1 MPLLSELR
9 QQIDGLD
16 AQIQA
21 LMTERAKLAQAVAQA
36 KLAEESNPT
45 FYRPEREAQV
55 LRKVAERNT
64 GPLSDDTLMLLF
76 REIMSACLA
85 LQRPLSVAFL
95 GPAGTYSQA
104 AARKQ
109 FGNAIQATML
119 QTIDEVFREVEAESV
134 DYGIVPVEN
143 STEGGVTQTLNNLI
157 STSVKICGEVEL
169 PIHHCL
175 LSKIENVQNIQR
187 IYAHHQALAQ
197 CHVWLTNYAPQAKC
211 VPVSSNAEAAR
222 LAATEANTAAIAS
235 EMAAQI
241 YDLVPLASR
250 IEDSVNNTT
259 RFVVLGRHDIPATGH
274 DKTSLLLSPIHAQY
288 SGSLYRLIKPFSDLK
303 INMTRIESR
312 PSPQAMWEY
321 LFFIDIEG
329 HVSDAEIQRVLQT
342 LQENSAFLKHL
353 GSYPRAVR

>member
-9 QQIDGLD
+9 QEIDELD

-21 LMTERAKLAQAVAQA
+21 LITKRAKLAQAVAQA

-104 AARKQ
+104 AAQKQ
-109 FGNAIQATML
+109 FGNAIQAVML
-119 QTIDEVFREVEAESV
+119 QTIDEVFREVESESV

-143 STEGGVTQTLNNLI
+143 STEGGVTQTLNNFI
-157 STSVKICGEVEL
+157 TTSVKICGEVEL

-175 LSKIENVQNIQR
+175 LSKMEDVQKIQR

-197 CHVWLTNYAPQAKC
+197 CHLWLSSHVPQAEC
-211 VPVSSNAEAAR
+211 IPVSSNAEAAR
-222 LAATEANTAAIAS
+222 LAAKEPNTAAIAS

-241 YDLVPLASR
+241 YDLLPLVSR
-250 IEDSVNNTT
+250 IEDSGHNTT
-259 RFVVLGRHDIPATGH
+259 RFVVLGAT
-274 DKTSLLLSPIHAQY
+274 
-288 SGSLYRLIKPFSDLK
+288 
-303 INMTRIESR
+303 
-312 PSPQAMWEY
+312 
-321 LFFIDIEG
+321 
-329 HVSDAEIQRVLQT
+329 
-342 LQENSAFLKHL
+342 
-353 GSYPRAVR
+353 SYCSHRT